1 MPHFTAAR
9 PADRA
14 KPLSLDSL
22 GCRRLLIALELSG
35 SQSTSTHLEIGRIIV
50 LLSWLDSHCTSIG
63 SELQDTEPGV
73 YRSSMSV
80 VPGQE
85 YFRPSSLEMSGST
98 LRDRDAETA
107 KGSTQT
113 FRSRILSQL
122 FTFLLFSL

>member
-35 SQSTSTHLEIGRIIV
+35 SQSTSTPLEIGRIIV

-73 YRSSMSV
+73 YRRSMRV
-80 VPGQE
+80 CAGYAGLVP
-85 YFRPSSLEMSGST
+85 
-98 LRDRDAETA
+98 
-107 KGSTQT
+107 
-113 FRSRILSQL
+113 LSQL
-122 FTFLLFSL
+122 EVEVL